1 MTMKLWEH
9 WSSMSDGEI
18 WKEMITMLVITMLVG
33 VITGFLTYI
42 KNEYKDKVN
51 ESNSKV
57 LKFIFNKIL

>member
-57 LKFIFNKIL
+57 